1 MLDASFVRKLRDE
14 LATEAVLVD
23 PHHVLAYECDAST
36 AFKSTPDAVVLP
48 QSTDE
53 VAAVVRLCG
62 LHDVPF
68 VARGA
73 GTGLSGGATPSEGG
87 VVISL
92 TSMNEILELDV
103 ANRLA
108 LCQTGIINLEITG
121 RVAQHGLYF
130 APDPSSQS
138 SCTLGGNIAE
148 NSGGPH
154 CLKYGATTVH
164 VLGLTVVLPDGE
176 IVHLGGPRDSVG
188 YDLVGL
194 FVGSEGTF
202 GIATEALIRLMPTP
216 ETVKTLLAPFS
227 SMEAACGAVS
237 DIVALGIVPAALEM
251 LDRLTI
257 EVVEAGVARA
267 GYPKD
272 AEAVLLVELDGARD
286 GMARMER
293 EIREVCQRR
302 GAVSVSVARDEE
314 ERARLWLGRKAAFG
328 AMGRL
333 STDLYVQDGVV
344 PRSRLP
350 EVLVKVAEIA
360 ERYNIKVANVFH
372 AGDGNLHP
380 CIPYDGRDS
389 DERER
394 VLEAGR
400 EILELCV
407 AVGGTISGEHGIGAE
422 KSSYMGLL
430 FSEADLNLMQALRDV
445 WNPRGLCNPG
455 KLFPTSSGCGEA
467 ASLPSV
473 AAVPG
478 AWI

>member
-1 MLDASFVRKLRDE
+1 MLDASFVGKLRDE
-14 LATEAVLVD
+14 LAPEAVLVD
-23 PHHVLAYECDAST
+23 PHHVLVYECDAST
-36 AFKSTPDAVVLP
+36 AFKSTPEAVVLP

-73 GTGLSGGATPSEGG
+73 GTGLSAGATPNEGG
-87 VVISL
+87 LVISL
-92 TSMNEILELDV
+92 ASMNEILELDV

-108 LCQTGIINLEITG
+108 LCQTGIINLEITA

-216 ETVKTLLAPFS
+216 ETVKTLLAPFP
-227 SMEAACGAVS
+227 SMEAACEAVS

-251 LDRLTI
+251 LDRPTI
-257 EVVEAGVARA
+257 EVIEAGVIAA

-272 AEAVLLVELDGARD
+272 AEAVLLVELDGAFD

-293 EIREVCQRR
+293 EIREVCKRR

-350 EVLVKVAEIA
+350 EVLVKVGEIA
-360 ERYNIKVANVFH
+360 ERYKIKVANVFH

-394 VLEAGR
+394 VLAAGR

-422 KSSYMGLL
+422 KSSYMRLL
-430 FSEADLNLMQALRDV
+430 FSEADLSLMQALRDV
-445 WNPRGLCNPG
+445 WNPRALCNPG

-473 AAVPG
+473 AAAPG
-478 AWI
+478 VWI